1 MTNTSPLLSYRQ
13 LLSYT
18 LKLFQFRLRTAL
30 VLAGI
35 FQLGVAL
42 IALVFQNQ
50 ATVLSGLLTMGWSLV
65 GIYLFATFVLALK
78 TSTDKEDAPMSVI
91 LQRAAGRF
99 FPALGGSLLMGLVM
113 MLVLVLV
120 LGFTGVGYALGGRGG
135 LLMALAFF
143 GLIAAVCSFVF
154 LVYMNFFTFF
164 IILDKTPVVQSFRNS
179 YQLVK
184 KHFWYVL
191 GYLVVLIVLSLGFNL
206 LIGLCQV
213 LFLFLE
219 QLTSLA
225 SALNW
230 LVGLAAAII
239 TTAFMQTAATV
250 FYLNL
255 TDRITSHPQTAAQY
269 IQEQETL

>member
-1 MTNTSPLLSYRQ
+1 MTNTSHLLSYRQ

-50 ATVLSGLLTMGWSLV
+50 ATVFSGLLTMMWSLV

-99 FPALGGSLLMGLVM
+99 IPALGGSLLMGVVM

-120 LGFTGVGYALGGRGG
+120 LGFTGIGYALGGRGG

-143 GLIAAVCSFVF
+143 GLIAAVCSFIF

-179 YQLVK
+179 YRLVK
-184 KHFWYVL
+184 QHFWYVL
-191 GYLVVLIVLSLGFNL
+191 GYLVVLILVSLAFNL

-225 SALNW
+225 AALNW

-255 TDRITSHPQTAAQY
+255 TDRITSHPQASTQY